1 MVHFITLYIQDID
14 EINIRLPGR
23 RIQLERWRPSEP
35 PFVKI
40 TFYASLKAVGINHVL
55 AKALAC
61 LQRVQMGLD
70 LGFKKVVVERDNRIM
85 IKKLQTQRQD
95 DSVINAYIEDS
106 KRAN

>member
-1 MVHFITLYIQDID
+1 MGSRMI
-14 EINIRLPGR
+14 INYHIPT
-23 RIQLERWRPSEP
+23 
-35 PFVKI
+35 PF
-40 TFYASLKAVGINHVL
+40 A

-70 LGFKKVVVERDNRIM
+70 LGFKKVVVERDNLIM

-106 KRAN
+106 KRANRGFEECMF